1 MCSIFF
7 SYKVASY
14 NAFFFFVFLF
24 FCDYYNIFKALY
36 HDAGKRLPAVQVS
49 VND

>member
-14 NAFFFFVFLF
+14 NAFFFFVFFF
-24 FCDYYNIFKALY
+24 FCDYYNIFKAALPRR
-36 HDAGKRLPAVQVS
+36 GKEVTGSTGFCQ
-49 VND
+49 